1 MLTDRASYN
10 FMADP
15 ETLSVKGEPKY
26 SNGKGDSGGA
36 TKRFFCGDCGRLV
49 TNDLFSITVLW
60 LLDCTNRPDLPGF
73 DVVRN
78 DG

>member
-49 TNDLFSITVLW
+49 ISHHHLDCGP
-60 LLDCTNRPDLPGF
+60 LDCTERPVFSAVDT
-73 DVVRN
+73 VRN

>member
-15 ETLSVKGEPKY
+15 ETFSVKGEPKY

-49 TNDLFSITVLW
+49 TSHPHLDCRP
-60 LLDCTNRPDLPGF
+60 LDCTERPDFSAF
-73 DVVRN
+73 DTVRN